1 MADATGVKKS
11 HKKLWIGLGAAIVLL
26 IIIISASSGSGSKTS
41 ATTATTAAAGSVAS
55 AKAAPTTSA
64 SNAMPKIGQTA
75 NDGKFQFTVKSV
87 KCGVSQV
94 GSSGLTQDAQGQYC
108 LLDVG
113 VKNIGN
119 ASQSFDATS
128 QYLYN
133 ASGQKYSASSL
144 ATIYEAA
151 SGSSWYQDINPGNST
166 EGTVV
171 FDIPKGQTP
180 VTAELHDSMF
190 SSGVKVSLQ

>member
-1 MADATGVKKS
+1 MMEDATGVKKKS
-11 HKKLWIGLGAAIVLL
+11 HKKLWIGIGVV
-26 IIIISASSGSGSKTS
+26 IILFFIIKALAGSGSGTSASSTATPNAPQATAASKT
-41 ATTATTAAAGSVAS
+41 
-55 AKAAPTTSA
+55 
-64 SNAMPKIGQTA
+64 MPKIGQPA
-75 NDGKFQFTVKSV
+75 NDGKFQFVVKSI

-94 GSSGLTQDAQGQYC
+94 GSNGLTQDAQGQYC
-108 LLDVG
+108 LLDVS

-119 ASQSFDATS
+119 ASQSFDATG

-133 ASGQKYSASSL
+133 ATAQKFSASSI
-144 ATIYEAA
+144 ATIYEAPE
-151 SGSSWYQDINPGNST
+151 GSTWDQDINPGNST

-180 VTAELHDSMF
+180 VIAELHDSMF